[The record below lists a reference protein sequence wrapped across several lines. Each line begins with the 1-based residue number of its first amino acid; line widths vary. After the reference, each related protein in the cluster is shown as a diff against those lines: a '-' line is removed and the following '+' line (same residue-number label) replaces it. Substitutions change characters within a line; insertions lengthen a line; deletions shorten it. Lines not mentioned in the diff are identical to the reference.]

1 MEALAVIAGVV
12 IVAWGAVVFLRGG
25 LLGGCLMVLLAGT
38 CFSLDFY
45 KVELGLLPLTADRLL
60 LALLIVQYFLWRRW
74 GLTDP
79 KPWAKPDVFLL
90 LLLALL
96 VASAWSQSVRPARP
110 SRSGRW
116 WSAT

>member
-1 MEALAVIAGVV
+1 MEALAVIAAVV

-25 LLGGCLMVLLAGT
+25 LLGGCLLVLLAGT

-45 KVELGLLPLTADRLL
+45 KVELGLLPLTADRVL
-60 LALLIVQYFLWRRW
+60 LALLVVQYFLWRRW

-96 VASAWSQSVRPARP
+96 LATALVTFVRRATPG
-110 SRSGRW
+110 RSGR
-116 WSAT
+116 